1 MVPSQL
7 MTVVSPSS
15 WYGFPLCPSPV
26 TVAVL
31 FFGLAP
37 VAPRFNED
45 NLRGARID
53 PANTPTLPRK
63 LRRFHF
69 ELSRIAPAPFSF
81 YLAATA
87 AMQLISTSESP
98 GKAATATV
106 VRAGPP

>member
-7 MTVVSPSS
+7 ITVVTPSS
-15 WYGFPLCPSPV
+15 SYGLPLCPNPV
-26 TVAVL
+26 TVAVF

-37 VAPRFNED
+37 VAPRFNEN

-53 PANTPTLPRK
+53 PANTPALPRK

-69 ELSRIAPAPFSF
+69 ELSRMNQLLFF
-81 YLAATA
+81 YLRATA

-98 GKAATATV
+98 GSAATATV